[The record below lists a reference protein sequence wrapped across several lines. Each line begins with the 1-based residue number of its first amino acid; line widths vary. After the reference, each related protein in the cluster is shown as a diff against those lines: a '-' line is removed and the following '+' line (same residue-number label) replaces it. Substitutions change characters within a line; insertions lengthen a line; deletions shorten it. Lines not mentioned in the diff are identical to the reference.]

1 LYIKENI
8 LKSLHM
14 DLTGRPPHNR
24 VELTSW

>member
-8 LKSLHM
+8 LKPLHM
-14 DLTGRPPHNR
+14 DLTGTPPHNT